1 MLWLWGSGFYDQL
14 VLAVST
20 LEIDIPLI
28 QDTPVALLLLGCAF
42 SAHWCSFPPR
52 YVHPSRVAMTFSM
65 VPSSVTM
72 QGQPEETVA
81 HWGVSLRLAMC
92 ARPL

>member
-28 QDTPVALLLLGCAF
+28 QDTPVALLLLG
-42 SAHWCSFPPR
+42 
-52 YVHPSRVAMTFSM
+52 
-65 VPSSVTM
+65 
-72 QGQPEETVA
+72 
-81 HWGVSLRLAMC
+81 
-92 ARPL
+92 